1 MQITKFNEKPLKLGN
16 IRISWTDFIFI
27 IIFNISIV
35 LVLINAILN
44 HTGFWCHYPIFIMLY
59 SYVIF
64 IASIAGKAK
73 KFLARIRNGLFIVN
87 MLFSITSVVYFIASN
102 DNPRALI
109 AIEWILP
116 IILTATLITILVTL
130 FFDSVS
136 LLNILVA
143 ASFMLPQACALFVV
157 AIINPT
163 IANQPLYSDLSFILS
178 IVNFALYVLVIIN
191 VSFFYFIKVKKTI
204 SDVMNDE

>member
-16 IRISWTDFIFI
+16 IRLSWTDFIFI

-44 HTGFWCHYPIFIMLY
+44 HTGFWCHYPIFILLY

-64 IASIAGKAK
+64 VASITGIAK

-87 MLFSITSVVYFIASN
+87 LLFTITSVIYFIAS
-102 DNPRALI
+102 DYNPRALI

-116 IILTATLITILVTL
+116 IILTATLITMLVTL
-130 FFDSVS
+130 FFESVS

-143 ASFMLPQACALFVV
+143 ASFMLPQAGALFVV
-157 AIINPT
+157 TIINPT
-163 IANQPLYSDLSFILS
+163 LSTNEPMYSNLTFILS

-191 VSFFYFIKVKKTI
+191 VSFLYFVKVKKTL
-204 SDVMNDE
+204 SDVMHE

>member
-35 LVLINAILN
+35 LVLINAILHN
-44 HTGFWCHYPIFIMLY
+44 TGFWCQYPIFIMLY

-64 IASIAGKAK
+64 VASIAGKAK
-73 KFLARIRNGLFIVN
+73 KFLARIRNGLFIIN
-87 MLFSITSVVYFIASN
+87 ALFSVTSIVYFISSN
-102 DNPRALI
+102 KNPHALI

-116 IILTATLITILVTL
+116 IILTATLITMLVTL
-130 FFDSVS
+130 FFESVS

-143 ASFMLPQACALFVV
+143 ASFMLPQAAALFIV

-163 IANQPLYSDLSFILS
+163 IANKPLYSDLSFILS

-204 SDVMNDE
+204 NDVMHDE

>member
-1 MQITKFNEKPLKLGN
+1 MQITNFSEKPLKLGN

-64 IASIAGKAK
+64 IASIVKTAK
-73 KFLARIRNGLFIVN
+73 KFLARMRNGLFIVN
-87 MLFSITSVVYFIASN
+87 SLFTITSVVHFIASGF
-102 DNPRALI
+102 NPNALVP
-109 AIEWILP
+109 IEWILP
-116 IILTATLITILVTL
+116 IILTITLVTMLVTL
-130 FFDSVS
+130 FFESVS
-136 LLNILVA
+136 LLNVLVA
-143 ASFMLPQACALFVV
+143 ASFMLPQAGALFVA
-157 AIINPT
+157 AIINP
-163 IANQPLYSDLSFILS
+163 IIENQPIYSDLTFILS

-204 SDVMNDE
+204 NEVMHE